1 MKSFLLICAARV
13 AFLSKWRQITAA
25 LSGNTFTED
34 MPADDL
40 RLVNINNAL
49 HLADTFLRPCAKDGD
64 HEKRL
69 ANLEAIMKRASRFG
83 FLLFSQ
89 PSSFHFDWSDGGSG
103 LVVFPGLLQV
113 SDDNGKP
120 VASPRVFG
128 KKEVVS
134 I

>member
-1 MKSFLLICAARV
+1 
-13 AFLSKWRQITAA
+13 
-25 LSGNTFTED
+25 

-40 RLVNINNAL
+40 RLVNIGNAL
-49 HLADTFLRPCAKDGD
+49 ELADTFLRPCAKDED

-69 ANLEAIMKRASRFG
+69 FNLEEIMKRAARFG

-89 PSSFHFDWSDGGSG
+89 PSSFHFDWSDNDSG

-128 KKEVVS
+128 KKEVVP